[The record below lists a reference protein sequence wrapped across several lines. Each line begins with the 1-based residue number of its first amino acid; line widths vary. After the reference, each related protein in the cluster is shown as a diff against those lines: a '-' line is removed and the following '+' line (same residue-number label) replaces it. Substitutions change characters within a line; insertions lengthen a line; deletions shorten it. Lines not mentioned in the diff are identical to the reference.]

1 MHEKLQIDHSRFRE
15 DSDVL
20 QQDEQ
25 KSWAKQGDN
34 QDKLV
39 AFSERCVLA
48 FVQVWSLDSK
58 TLVFDKMDLEIM
70 EELLPLIKDQKA
82 EKIHSN

>member
-1 MHEKLQIDHSRFRE
+1 MLLKQCSK
-15 DSDVL
+15 
-20 QQDEQ
+20 QDEQ
-25 KSWAKQGDN
+25 KSWAKQGNN
-34 QDKLV
+34 QDQLLD
-39 AFSERCVLA
+39 FSERCVLV